1 MPSRGCR
8 DLPPGGRPLRQ
19 RVVLEPSVDPVPPR
33 SLEGEQEGR
42 GDHAA
47 GVGTCFLLPGVWR
60 CSPGR
65 TQALSPTP
73 MVPTVLGE

>member
-8 DLPPGGRPLRQ
+8 DLPSGGQPLRQ
-19 RVVLEPSVDPVPPR
+19 RVVLAPSVDPGPPR
-33 SLEGEQEGR
+33 SLAGGQEGR
-42 GDHAA
+42 GDHAV
-47 GVGTCFLLPGVWR
+47 GVGTCFLLPSVWR

-73 MVPTVLGE
+73 MVPTVSGE